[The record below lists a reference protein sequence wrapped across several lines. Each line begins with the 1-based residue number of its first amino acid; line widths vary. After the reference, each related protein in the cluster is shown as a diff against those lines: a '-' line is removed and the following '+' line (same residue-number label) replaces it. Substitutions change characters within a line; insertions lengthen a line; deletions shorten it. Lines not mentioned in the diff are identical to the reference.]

1 MEFGQARGFVGCEAL
16 FGGRDGRAGG
26 DGRAE
31 GRHDGGDDVVD
42 GGGDAQAVQADDVAL
57 REGVVGVVDEVGR
70 VVGEVLLGICVL
82 DCVRGSSYFDFVACE

>member
-1 MEFGQARGFVGCEAL
+1 M
-16 FGGRDGRAGG
+16 
-26 DGRAE
+26 
-31 GRHDGGDDVVD
+31 VD